1 MLVLTVISL
10 QLVLMLFPDVMLM
23 VKPDLPKYVDYGDVE
38 VAGQEEIFSRRR
50 QKLFN

>member
-50 QKLFN
+50 QKLLN